1 MMTRFILISPLPS
14 LITYEG
20 DTALGGA
27 RGIKLRQE
35 PTSSGPARRHGST
48 SRRSEPGA
56 PHERVA
62 VKRAT
67 SGPSSAR
74 LSRSSC
80 SPRWAVRRFR
90 SASNR
95 RKGCR
100 QARTPGAQAAHR
112 IDRRGD
118 TSKDRRRV
126 IATTRR
132 HHSGRSLPPTSS
144 RLSSRPPSAPR
155 HFPRESL
162 IGSTRLMERPG
173 RRSSQ

>member
-27 RGIKLRQE
+27 RGTKLRQE

-67 SGPSSAR
+67 SWPSSAR

-118 TSKDRRRV
+118 TSKDRRRRRPAGIIV
-126 IATTRR
+126 GDRCRLPRLGYRRVPLRR
-132 HHSGRSLPPTSS
+132 H
-144 RLSSRPPSAPR
+144 A